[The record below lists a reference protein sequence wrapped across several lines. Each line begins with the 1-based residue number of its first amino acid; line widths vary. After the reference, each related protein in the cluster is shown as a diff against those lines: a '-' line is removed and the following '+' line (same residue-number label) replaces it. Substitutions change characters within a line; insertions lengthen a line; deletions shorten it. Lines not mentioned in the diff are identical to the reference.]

1 LKYRGKSDHYPQI
14 LEVDTGN
21 PLQQQQTQPE
31 GWNWK
36 MMDRRRVEAEAAH
49 LPKKM
54 GLEDPGLQGLR
65 ARVREK
71 EGLEEAFD

>member
-1 LKYRGKSDHYPQI
+1 
-14 LEVDTGN
+14 
-21 PLQQQQTQPE
+21 
-31 GWNWK
+31 

-49 LPKKM
+49 LPKKI

-71 EGLEEAFD
+71 EGLEEAFDWLIKELQRVAEVATPRKKANRGHSSP